1 MRAARDANVAQLC
14 KRGFSR
20 GMTASWGKTEL
31 VCSTIQAGKKR
42 EGRAER
48 IFSPCYKCVT
58 FCREAL
64 AAVSQSCYPMATRGT
79 RAARGWRG
87 RGW

>member
-42 EGRAER
+42 EG
-48 IFSPCYKCVT
+48 
-58 FCREAL
+58 
-64 AAVSQSCYPMATRGT
+64 
-79 RAARGWRG
+79 
-87 RGW
+87 